1 MFVID
6 RYRTRDFIGN
16 YIAVDSRFGKLNPF
30 SLIEYPRS
38 YPLIYNDRIYYLKD
52 EEERD
57 FVMRNPKSLLQNDAI
72 PQDVKSTPIIFLMGK
87 TKSGKSTLAESIRD
101 KFGFKV
107 ISIEEIM
114 TDFIKQHE
122 DSEIRSILHD
132 VQNGK
137 CLSD

>member
-114 TDFIKQHE
+114 TDFIK
-122 DSEIRSILHD
+122 
-132 VQNGK
+132 
-137 CLSD
+137 